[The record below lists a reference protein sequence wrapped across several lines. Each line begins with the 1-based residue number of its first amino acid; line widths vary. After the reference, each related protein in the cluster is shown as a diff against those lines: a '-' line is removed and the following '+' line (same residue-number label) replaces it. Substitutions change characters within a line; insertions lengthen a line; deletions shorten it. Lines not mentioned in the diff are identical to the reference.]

1 MLSFLKDRTQI
12 FTAQEYLYAINITIF
27 DLLNKASI
35 PYTTVDPFYNYGGF
49 YNYGEDLIKEE
60 YPSNS
65 SVKKYLNSTEN
76 DFNYIFFSE
85 PTVNQDNSLQA
96 TSVQEYATRINL
108 KIFTEAFSRE
118 IEESVS
124 YISELILS
132 DFYYSNVYD
141 FFMLLDFTLY
151 YSSEQQK
158 QKNEEKFSKV
168 FNFLLTCNNYLD
180 YFKMSNYD
188 ERELDDVQ

>member
-60 YPSNS
+60 YPNNS
-65 SVKKYLNSTEN
+65 SVEKYLNSIEN
-76 DFNYIFFSE
+76 DFNYILFSE
-85 PTVNQDNSLQA
+85 PTLNQDNYLQA

-108 KIFTEAFSRE
+108 KIFTEAFS
-118 IEESVS
+118 
-124 YISELILS
+124 
-132 DFYYSNVYD
+132 
-141 FFMLLDFTLY
+141 
-151 YSSEQQK
+151 
-158 QKNEEKFSKV
+158 KN
-168 FNFLLTCNNYLD
+168 
-180 YFKMSNYD
+180 
-188 ERELDDVQ
+188 QHHI